1 MRERTK
7 MNIFY
12 LFICCFI
19 QFKQPFDDL
28 VVSSRLVKDIDDGE
42 DEDGEFEVGNVNGG
56 REFNGAI
63 LTMEYITMH

>member
-1 MRERTK
+1 

-19 QFKQPFDDL
+19 QFKHPFDDL
-28 VVSSRLVKDIDDGE
+28 VVSACLVKDIDDGE
-42 DEDGEFEVGNVNGG
+42 DEDGEFELDIVNGG